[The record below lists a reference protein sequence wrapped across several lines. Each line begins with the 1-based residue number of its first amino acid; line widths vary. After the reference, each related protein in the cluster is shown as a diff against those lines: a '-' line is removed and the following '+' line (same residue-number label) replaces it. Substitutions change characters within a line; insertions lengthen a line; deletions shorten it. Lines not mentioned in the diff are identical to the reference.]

1 MRSIGGERSVV
12 GGSTLPMK
20 VAFMAEVAAETA
32 DGLVLLV
39 DECQGRMLADHFA
52 KLIQLAVDAFLPER
66 RVERARVE
74 ENVDVF
80 REPRWKSSR
89 QIMEICHDQPD
100 RQASLDGTVRL
111 ANRCKVRGHPAGSCL
126 VGEEPI
132 SRIEPQQVVLVAALP
147 QQLAGEH

>member
-12 GGSTLPMK
+12 GGSTLPLK

-32 DGLVLLV
+32 DGLALLV

-80 REPRWKSSR
+80 REPLY
-89 QIMEICHDQPD
+89 
-100 RQASLDGTVRL
+100 QA
-111 ANRCKVRGHPAGSCL
+111 PAF
-126 VGEEPI
+126 GEAG
-132 SRIEPQQVVLVAALP
+132 AALENDP
-147 QQLAGEH
+147 SADRLLDDAQRFGDIVIFLDEGLAQAVRTKMVRCADDGLLEVWMLT